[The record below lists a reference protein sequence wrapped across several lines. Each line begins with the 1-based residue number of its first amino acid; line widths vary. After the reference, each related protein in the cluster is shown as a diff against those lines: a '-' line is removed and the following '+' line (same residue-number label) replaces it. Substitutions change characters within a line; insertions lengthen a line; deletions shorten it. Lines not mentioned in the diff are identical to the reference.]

1 MTCSSPITARENA
14 HTWSRSARNPCCGR
28 FVTNKWQDHVLPI
41 SELQTFENGE
51 DSDALPNMGRCEWQH
66 RYHDKED
73 LIDAL
78 LASAHFPGLVDWK
91 PIASFRGRWCHDG
104 SFLGSASRVA
114 LSLQQVHP
122 HTLIINYEH
131 DANLRQPTFLELG
144 NLLSMEGVRQL
155 FAAGE
160 KHATFL
166 MSSAIPGD

>member
-1 MTCSSPITARENA
+1 M
-14 HTWSRSARNPCCGR
+14 H
-28 FVTNKWQDHVLPI
+28 
-41 SELQTFENGE
+41 
-51 DSDALPNMGRCEWQH
+51 WQH
-66 RYHDKED
+66 RYHDRED

-114 LSLQQVHP
+114 VSLQQAHP
-122 HTLIINYEH
+122 HTLVINYED
-131 DANLRQPTFLELG
+131 DANLRQPTFLQLG

-160 KHATFL
+160 KHAAFL
-166 MSSAIPGD
+166 IRSSDQQLTIASDSSLCFPPTVHDHEPKAPR